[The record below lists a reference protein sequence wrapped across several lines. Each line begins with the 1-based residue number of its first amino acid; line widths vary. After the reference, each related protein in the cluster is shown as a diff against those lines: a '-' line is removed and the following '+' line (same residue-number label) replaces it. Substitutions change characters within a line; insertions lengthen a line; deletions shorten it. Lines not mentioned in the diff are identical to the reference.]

1 MCWNALVGNANVVS
15 SFAVVMVLFYCL
27 SYLPHIFM
35 VLVFKLAQWLSQALD
50 GRPKLSVVV
59 IEKPWVVFC
68 QMVT

>member
-1 MCWNALVGNANVVS
+1 MCWNVFVGNANVDS
-15 SFAVVMVLFYCL
+15 SFAVVVVFFCCL

-35 VLVFKLAQWLSQALD
+35 VLVCKVAEWLSQAFD

-68 QMVT
+68 QIVT